1 MNTLVL
7 PTGLEGVAG
16 AALRVALPVSEPE
29 RIDLLI
35 RRIQDRDRQAL
46 RELYLGY
53 STRIRNYAMRVLHD
67 EHAAEDVAHDVF
79 LRVWR
84 YASSYDPQKVGRP
97 EAWLFQIARNQAM
110 NHAVQ
115 RAKVIQ
121 LDQED
126 GESADITAWQDG
138 HEDGRDRLFDRV
150 SARSEAFAQA
160 LRALPSHYR
169 QVLFLRFHHD
179 LSNPEIA
186 AQLGLPVG
194 TVKTWLRRGLI
205 HLRATLRVEI
215 APSAGSAE

>member
-7 PTGLEGVAG
+7 PTGLESVA
-16 AALRVALPVSEPE
+16 ASLRVTVPVTEPD
-29 RIDLLI
+29 RMVQLI
-35 RRIQDRDRQAL
+35 RRIQERDRQAL
-46 RELYLGY
+46 RELYVGY
-53 STRIRNYAMRVLHD
+53 SVRIRNYAMRVLHD

-84 YASSYDPQKVGRP
+84 YASSYDPEKVGRP

-115 RAKVIQ
+115 RARITQ

-126 GESADITAWQDG
+126 GESTDITAWQDG

-205 HLRATLRVEI
+205 QLRATLRVQLD
-215 APSAGSAE
+215 PVAGAAE